1 MSDVKYSPKIPFS
14 SVDYKSELDTSL
26 MYDQNQTNYFQN
38 LIGVLHWIIELGRI
52 DIAYEVFSLSKVL
65 AKPRTGHIYQALHI
79 LKYLESHIRNNLSF
93 DPLYH
98 NHAHSV
104 NTNKTISDMKEVY
117 VDAVKDLPPNA
128 PEPRGK
134 SLQINCKITRRL

>member
-1 MSDVKYSPKIPFS
+1 
-14 SVDYKSELDTSL
+14 